1 MSDVFSWEKIP
12 YSHELMRANRH
23 KPGNMAVLVN
33 APTTGLR
40 NFDDVV
46 EAASLP
52 ELSRQ
57 SNRA

>member
-1 MSDVFSWEKIP
+1 
-12 YSHELMRANRH
+12 
-23 KPGNMAVLVN
+23 MAVLVN